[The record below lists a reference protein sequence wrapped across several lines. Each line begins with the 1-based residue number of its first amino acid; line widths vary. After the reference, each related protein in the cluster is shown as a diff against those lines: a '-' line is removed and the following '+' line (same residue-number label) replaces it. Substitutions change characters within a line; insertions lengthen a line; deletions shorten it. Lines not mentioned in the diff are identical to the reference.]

1 MNDKTL
7 DENIIKTLQSAGLNH
22 EESLVYKTLLKYS
35 HRGATVRQIK
45 SVLPIERTTI
55 YSILGRLLKKG
66 FIFEKQT
73 FKTTKMAKLF
83 VCLEPLKL
91 YNQLLSKK
99 KEDFDNFKE
108 LRDSFVNH
116 LEKIYLEKD
125 EIPRESINP
134 FILPYIDSLLKKNW
148 KVRYQGVKET
158 FMCNSFE
165 YYLTSPKAGKMF
177 PYNVFNVYVY
187 NKEVLEEIEIKENLK
202 FSFSYFTG
210 KLFLKDLKEQVV
222 KDFRLY
228 YFFKHM
234 DRKIPKD
241 EILNEYN
248 MLEQIRFVEQKIEIY
263 GNVYPS
269 LVFEIKPNKA
279 SDFKEIIKSIL
290 IFHKNRLFFIW
301 SKNIETLKELYKCI
315 SNIEKFEL

>member
-7 DENIIKTLQSAGLNH
+7 DENIIKTLQSAGLNN

-45 SVLPIERTTI
+45 AVLPIERTTI

-73 FKTTKMAKLF
+73 FKTSKMAKLF

-108 LRDSFVNH
+108 LRDPFVNH

-134 FILPYIDSLLKKNW
+134 FFLPYIDSLLKKNW

-158 FMCNSFE
+158 FMCNSYE
-165 YYLTSPKAGKMF
+165 YYLSSPKAGKIL

-187 NKEVLEEIEIKENLK
+187 NKEVLEEIEIKENFELT
-202 FSFSYFTG
+202 FSFFKG
-210 KLFLKDLKEQVV
+210 KLILKDLKDQVV

-228 YFFKHM
+228 YFLKHM
-234 DRKIPKD
+234 DKKIPKD

-248 MLEQIRFVEQKIEIY
+248 LFEQIRFVEQNIKID

-269 LVFEIKPNKA
+269 LVFEIKPDNM
-279 SDFKEIIKSIL
+279 SEYKEIINSAL
-290 IFHKNRLFFIW
+290 IFHENKLFFIW
-301 SKNIETLKELYKCI
+301 SKNKETLKELFKCI
-315 SNIEKFEL
+315 SDFEDL